1 MGTIGADKI
10 SCHIRMYHDVSNIL
24 AGIPDLWKGKLH
36 NFFQND
42 LKFRPDIHLDSRVRL
57 YMEYGGGRVTNVTK
71 SFVVVVQLLHKF
83 M

>member
-1 MGTIGADKI
+1 ME
-10 SCHIRMYHDVSNIL
+10 
-24 AGIPDLWKGKLH
+24 GKLH